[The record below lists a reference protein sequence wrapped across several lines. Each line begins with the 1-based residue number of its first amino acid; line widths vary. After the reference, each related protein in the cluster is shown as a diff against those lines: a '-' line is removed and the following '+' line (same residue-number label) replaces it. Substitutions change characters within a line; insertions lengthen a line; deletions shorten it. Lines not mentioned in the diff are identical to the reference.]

1 MTDNNDPTTAETAA
15 ELANVQSKMAQ
26 LASLIP
32 GLRAKQAEAADRE
45 RRKHVQA
52 LRERIEPTIGGETDM
67 IRTAMRTL
75 ERAAADVLVAG
86 NQRNA
91 RIHGDVTAM
100 AEVGVAAHPQG
111 DAPMPS
117 PEFAGLGFTRRSDD
131 VSIVVDLRHEHVID
145 PARLVDLA
153 VSAGRRVADGGDPD
167 PFPVLDD
174 LVRTTPA
181 GPAKKYFLAEVGD
194 QHQVCTFDAAQVAG
208 WADYEHAR
216 FVAEITEDQAFR
228 LGWNLARVEK
238 RAAGGVEIVPTEPGR

>member
-1 MTDNNDPTTAETAA
+1 MTDNSDPTTAETAA
-15 ELANVQSKMAQ
+15 ELASVQSKMDQ

-32 GLRAKQAEAADRE
+32 GLRAKQAAAADRE
-45 RRKHVQA
+45 RRKDVQA
-52 LRERIEPTIGGETDM
+52 LRERIEPTLGAEADT

-75 ERAAADVLVAG
+75 EKATADVLVAG

-100 AEVGVAAHPQG
+100 TKVGIAAHPQG

-153 VSAGRRVADGGDPD
+153 VSAGRRVAAGSDPD

-174 LVRTTPA
+174 LVRTTPT
-181 GPAKKYFLAEVGD
+181 GPEKRYFLAEVGD
-194 QHQVCTFDAAQVAG
+194 QHQVCAFDAAQVDS
-208 WADYEHAR
+208 WAAYQHAR
-216 FVAEITEDQAFR
+216 FVAEITEEQAWR
-228 LGWNLARVEK
+228 IGWNLARVEP
-238 RAAGGVEIVPTEPGR
+238 RTAGGVEVTSVDPGR